1 MVRFFIEISYLR
13 RSTRNGKVSLLSR
26 AFRMD
31 AALLAGRD
39 AALYQ
44 WKLNLNDLND
54 VFDIQNGKKYFKID
68 TVLSQGKA
76 CIF

>member
-1 MVRFFIEISYLR
+1 
-13 RSTRNGKVSLLSR
+13 
-26 AFRMD
+26 MD

-54 VFDIQNGKKYFKID
+54 VFDIENGKKYSKID

>member
-1 MVRFFIEISYLR
+1 MLREIYGIIYGFFVEINYFR
-13 RSTRNGKVSLLSR
+13 RSTRNEKMRLLSR

-54 VFDIQNGKKYFKID
+54 VFDIQNGLDLEVF
-68 TVLSQGKA
+68 
-76 CIF
+76 

>member
-1 MVRFFIEISYLR
+1 MR
-13 RSTRNGKVSLLSR
+13 LLSR

-54 VFDIQNGKKYFKID
+54 VFDIQNGLDLEVF
-68 TVLSQGKA
+68 
-76 CIF
+76 